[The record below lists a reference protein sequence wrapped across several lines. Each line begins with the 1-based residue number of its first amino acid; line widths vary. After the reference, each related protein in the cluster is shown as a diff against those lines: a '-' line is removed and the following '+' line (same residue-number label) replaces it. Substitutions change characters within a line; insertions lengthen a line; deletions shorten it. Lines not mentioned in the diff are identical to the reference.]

1 MEYTITKSFTSILDD
16 LLDTY
21 VVQEAKGNYTIVN
34 QITLDAYENII
45 NYCLS
50 CIEAMVEQMSE
61 PQIKDKNGLSD
72 IRSMLIEERGAIT
85 EIILKI
91 NRKSREL

>member
-21 VVQEAKGNYTIVN
+21 VAQEAKGNYTIVN

-61 PQIKDKNGLSD
+61 PQISDKDGLSD
-72 IRSMLIEERGAIT
+72 ICSMLIEERDAIT